1 MEKNSVTTENSFD
14 TLSMNLAIVG
24 GGRACKFFLELLQNE
39 TFSHLDIKL
48 LGVCDINPE
57 AEGFCLAKKMGIYTT
72 DNFQDLFKI
81 KDLDGVMELTGDRNV
96 LLGLIRARPKGVG
109 VLEYNI
115 SRLLRGFFI
124 RDQRLKSVEGQV
136 LREKMAAD
144 FLMQQ
149 VNERISVLSPDF
161 IIIKANEAYLRAV
174 GKTKDEVIGAYCYEI
189 THELNAPCS
198 ISQPA
203 LGCPLVETLKTGES
217 SYVIHDHPIS
227 GGESTYCDI
236 ATYPLKNQNGE
247 VVQVIEVSRDLTE
260 KLSPIWE
267 RQADLLKDDIKKR
280 LQEDRMISLGK
291 LAASCVHE
299 INNPI
304 QGLLT
309 FSHLMQNILE
319 DGTPGIDELKK
330 FQSHLSIMSSELERC
345 GNIVSGLLSFSRQ
358 PEMGH
363 KNIDLNE
370 VLEQVIT
377 VTRHKTEL
385 QDIGLNVRLHPAPLI
400 VNGHINQL
408 QQCFLNLV
416 FNAIEAMPKGGKLS
430 VLSNPDKAGKNALV
444 EIQDTGYGISKENL
458 NHIFDPF
465 FTTKTEGEGT
475 GMGLSIVYGIVKNY
489 GGNIKVDS
497 RGKGSS
503 FVLNFPIP

>member
-1 MEKNSVTTENSFD
+1 
-14 TLSMNLAIVG
+14 
-24 GGRACKFFLELLQNE
+24 
-39 TFSHLDIKL
+39 
-48 LGVCDINPE
+48 
-57 AEGFCLAKKMGIYTT
+57 
-72 DNFQDLFKI
+72 
-81 KDLDGVMELTGDRNV
+81 
-96 LLGLIRARPKGVG
+96 
-109 VLEYNI
+109 
-115 SRLLRGFFI
+115 
-124 RDQRLKSVEGQV
+124 
-136 LREKMAAD
+136 
-144 FLMQQ
+144 
-149 VNERISVLSPDF
+149 
-161 IIIKANEAYLRAV
+161 
-174 GKTKDEVIGAYCYEI
+174 
-189 THELNAPCS
+189 
-198 ISQPA
+198 
-203 LGCPLVETLKTGES
+203 
-217 SYVIHDHPIS
+217 
-227 GGESTYCDI
+227 
-236 ATYPLKNQNGE
+236 
-247 VVQVIEVSRDLTE
+247 
-260 KLSPIWE
+260 
-267 RQADLLKDDIKKR
+267 
-280 LQEDRMISLGK
+280 
-291 LAASCVHE
+291 
-299 INNPI
+299 
-304 QGLLT
+304 
-309 FSHLMQNILE
+309 
-319 DGTPGIDELKK
+319 
-330 FQSHLSIMSSELERC
+330 LERC

-358 PEMGH
+358 PEMEH

-497 RGKGSS
+497 RGGKGSS